1 MHITYTELRAQLYD
15 LFGSYG
21 KVLDVVATR
30 APGMRGQAFV
40 VFRDMQSATSALRGL
55 DGFEFYDKPLVRAH
69 RLTQVIEYARKK
81 SYASLVQE
89 HGQEALLNP
98 GLLSRISEGTL
109 PPTTKVTYSHAQADA
124 EGQDKKRAREEVVNG
139 AAPVAEE
146 VRPAKTQRTES
157 EAKQANNGKEDEED
171 EEDDGRSCVM
181 QLTTA
186 MEMADSDDD

>member
-1 MHITYTELRAQLYD
+1 
-15 LFGSYG
+15 
-21 KVLDVVATR
+21 
-30 APGMRGQAFV
+30 MRGQAFV

-171 EEDDGRSCVM
+171 EEDD
-181 QLTTA
+181 A